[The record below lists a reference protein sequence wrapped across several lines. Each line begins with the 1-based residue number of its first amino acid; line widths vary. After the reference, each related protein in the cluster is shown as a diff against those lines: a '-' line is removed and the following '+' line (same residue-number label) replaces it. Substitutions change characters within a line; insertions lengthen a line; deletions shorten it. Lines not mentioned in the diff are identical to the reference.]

1 MEGLGVVLVMG
12 TTGAGKST
20 FISHLKKTEKL
31 IHIGH
36 GLLSKTADLDI
47 YEACGSNG
55 RRVLLADT
63 PGFDDTV
70 RPDTNVLQSIVN
82 RLWQLHNGGNPVHG
96 VIYLH
101 NITNP
106 RLSGTGV
113 KALKILEQLV
123 GTENYGKIVFATTMW
138 EEARYSPQG
147 GKDTDQWRD
156 ELERD
161 FWKTIFTDK
170 CGVMKHECNEGSSAQ
185 KVLDYLLS
193 QLETLPE
200 LDCEKPFRILQE
212 MVDERMP
219 IEKTGAYRCA
229 EKEHPLA
236 RLGNEAGEGRDEY
249 LTYGVAHISVD
260 GKFQEVGED
269 NNDTL
274 WKGTTLRTA
283 VANMIMGA
291 PPNLGLIHLG
301 GAFNLRVEIH
311 GEDEERYVLNPF
323 LETHLSGPE
332 GLLNKVRRVHLSEA
346 VGHVVTFLTE
356 MRKPG

>member
-1 MEGLGVVLVMG
+1 MIRAVDSAMAGLGVVLVMG
-12 TTGAGKST
+12 MTGAGKST
-20 FISHLKKTEKL
+20 FISHLKKTEKS

-82 RLWQLHNGGNPVHG
+82 GLWQLHNGDNPVHG

-106 RLSGTGV
+106 RLSGAGV
-113 KALKILEQLV
+113 KALKTLEQLV

-147 GKDTDQWRD
+147 GKDADQRHD

-161 FWKTIFTDK
+161 FWKKIFTDK
-170 CGVMKHECNEGSSAQ
+170 CGVMKHECSVMKHECNEGPSAQ
-185 KVLDYLLS
+185 KVLDHLLS

-200 LDCEKPFRILQE
+200 LDREKSFQILQE
-212 MVDERMP
+212 MVDETMP
-219 IEKTGAYRCA
+219 IEETGAYRCA

-236 RLGNEAGEGRDEY
+236 GQGNEAGEDKDKN
-249 LTYGVAHISVD
+249 LTYGAAYIVVD
-260 GKFQEVGED
+260 GEVQKVGED
-269 NNDTL
+269 NNDTI
-274 WKGTTLRTA
+274 WKGIARK
-283 VANMIMGA
+283 
-291 PPNLGLIHLG
+291 
-301 GAFNLRVEIH
+301 
-311 GEDEERYVLNPF
+311 
-323 LETHLSGPE
+323 LSRCCSRFVSIG
-332 GLLNKVRRVHLSEA
+332 
-346 VGHVVTFLTE
+346 VGVWVFWKSRWT
-356 MRKPG
+356 RA